1 MGNNRVQCPPCVYI
15 VKSRAGCEFVT
26 HHSKSRSGIR
36 EGGGDPDT
44 DQPVRNEIGR
54 GGEMG
59 NNRVQCPPCVYIVKL
74 RAGCEFV
81 THHSKSRSGIR
92 EGGGDPDTDQPVRN
106 EIGRGREMGNNR
118 VQCPPCVYIVK
129 SRAGCEFVTHHSK
142 SRSGIREGGGD
153 PDTDQS
159 VRKEIGRG
167 REMGNNRVQCP
178 PCVYIVKSRAGLDLW
193 ICIFIAPMYMYM
205 HFSMVC

>member
-44 DQPVRNEIGR
+44 DQPVRKEIGR
-54 GGEMG
+54 GREMG
-59 NNRVQCPPCVYIVKL
+59 NNRVQCPPCVYIVKS

-92 EGGGDPDTDQPVRN
+92 EGGGDPDKDQPVRN

-153 PDTDQS
+153 PDRDQP
-159 VRKEIGRG
+159 VRNEIGRG

-178 PCVYIVKSRAGLDLW
+178 PCVYIYSEIESWV
-193 ICIFIAPMYMYM
+193 
-205 HFSMVC
+205 